1 MKRSLVAGLVVALLA
16 GAAYV
21 LGYSTLFTVSS
32 VEVIGS
38 TRPLNTGIAKGQ
50 KLARV
55 EPRAV
60 ATQLEKLDW
69 VKSAEIS
76 RNWIN
81 GKVVVELTSRTPIA
95 TFENRVIDSM
105 GASFVP
111 QGRRPEGLIL
121 IQAANLEDAKEGV
134 KFLTQL
140 PEELKSSLTVVKVRS
155 TGALVLISQ
164 NNGKAI
170 EIRWGSDSENEL
182 KLKVYKALI
191 SLPEN
196 SEIKRVD
203 VSAPNAP
210 IVK

>member
-1 MKRSLVAGLVVALLA
+1 MKRSLVVGLVVAVLA
-16 GAAYV
+16 AATYV

-38 TRPLNTGIAKGQ
+38 DRPLNTGIVKGQ

-55 EPRAV
+55 EPRAK

-95 TFENRVIDSM
+95 TFENKVIDSS
-105 GASFVP
+105 ASSFVP
-111 QGRRPEGLIL
+111 QGARPEGLIQ
-121 IQAANLEDAKEGV
+121 IQAANLEDAKKGV

-140 PEELKSSLTVVKVRS
+140 PDELKSSLTVVKVRS
-155 TGALVLISQ
+155 TGALVLIAQ
-164 NNGKAI
+164 NNGKPI

-191 SLPEN
+191 ALPEN
-196 SEIKRVD
+196 ADLRRVD
-203 VSAPNAP
+203 VSAPIAP

>member
-21 LGYSTLFTVSS
+21 LGYSSLFTVSS

-38 TRPLNTGIAKGQ
+38 TRPLNTGITKGQ

-95 TFENRVIDSM
+95 TFENRVIDST

-191 SLPEN
+191 ALPEN

>member
-1 MKRSLVAGLVVALLA
+1 LVVGLVVALLA

-38 TRPLNTGIAKGQ
+38 TRPLNTGITKGQ

-60 ATQLEKLDW
+60 ATKLEKLDW
-69 VKSAEIS
+69 VRSAKIS

-182 KLKVYKALI
+182 KLKVYEALI
-191 SLPEN
+191 ALPEN

>member
-1 MKRSLVAGLVVALLA
+1 MKRSLVVGLVVALLA
-16 GAAYV
+16 GSTYV

-32 VEVIGS
+32 VEVIGNI
-38 TRPLNTGIAKGQ
+38 RPLNTGITKGQ

-60 ATQLEKLDW
+60 ATKLEKLDW
-69 VKSAEIS
+69 VRSAKIS

-95 TFENRVIDSM
+95 TFENKVIDSS
-105 GASFVP
+105 ASSFVP
-111 QGRRPEGLIL
+111 QGARPEGLIQ
-121 IQAANLEDAKEGV
+121 IQAANLEDAKDGV
-134 KFLTQL
+134 KFLTRL

-164 NNGKAI
+164 NKGKPI

-191 SLPEN
+191 ALPEN
-196 SEIKRVD
+196 ADIKRVD
-203 VSAPNAP
+203 VSAPLAP

>member
-1 MKRSLVAGLVVALLA
+1 MKRSLVVGLVVALLA
-16 GAAYV
+16 GEAYV

-38 TRPLNTGIAKGQ
+38 TRPLNTGITKGQ

-60 ATQLEKLDW
+60 ATKLEKLDW
-69 VKSAEIS
+69 VRSAKIS

-191 SLPEN
+191 ALPEN
-196 SEIKRVD
+196 ADIKRVD
-203 VSAPNAP
+203 VSAPLAP

>member
-1 MKRSLVAGLVVALLA
+1 MKRSVVVGLAVALLA
-16 GAAYV
+16 GATYV

-38 TRPLNTGIAKGQ
+38 NRPLSTGIVKGQ

-55 EPRAV
+55 EPRAI
-60 ATQLEKLDW
+60 ATQMEKLAW
-69 VKSAEIS
+69 VKSVEIS

-81 GKVVVELTSRTPIA
+81 GKVVVELVSRKPIA
-95 TFENRVIDSM
+95 TFQNQVLDST
-105 GASFVP
+105 ASSFMP
-111 QGRRPEGLIL
+111 QGMRPKGLIQ
-121 IQAANLEDAKEGV
+121 IQAANLEDAKKGV

-155 TGALVLISQ
+155 TGALVLITQ
-164 NNGKAI
+164 NNGKDI
-170 EIRWGSDSENEL
+170 EIRWGSNSENDL

-191 SLPEN
+191 ALPEN
-196 SEIKRVD
+196 AYIKRVD
-203 VSAPNAP
+203 VSAPIAP

>member
-1 MKRSLVAGLVVALLA
+1 MKRSLVVGLVVALLA

-38 TRPLNTGIAKGQ
+38 TRPLNTGITKGQ

-95 TFENRVIDSM
+95 TFENRVIDST

-191 SLPEN
+191 ALPEN